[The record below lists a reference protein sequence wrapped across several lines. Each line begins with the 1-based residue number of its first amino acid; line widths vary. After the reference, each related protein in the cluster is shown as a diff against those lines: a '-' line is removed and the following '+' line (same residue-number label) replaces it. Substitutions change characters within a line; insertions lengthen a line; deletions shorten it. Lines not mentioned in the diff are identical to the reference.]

1 MATPSLLVKASDKK
15 LALQIEKIANN
26 AGYQSVELDLQN
38 KSDKDLASYPTD
50 VFFIQIN
57 EQNNTLLDSLLKS
70 HLHFY
75 KDFIFVSQG
84 EPNPTLDELMRQGAG
99 YHFREPVDIEQVKE
113 VLVDFS
119 AELTENN
126 HDIEKI
132 QSSNIDQFGLL
143 TGSSQVM
150 RKLYRTI
157 RRVAGSESNVLIQG
171 ESGVGKEL
179 VAHTIHSQ
187 SKRNLKP
194 FIAVN
199 CGALTPE
206 LIDSE
211 LFGHLKGSFTGAN
224 RDHKGIFEQAQGG
237 TLFLDEV
244 TEMPLEQQV
253 KLLRV
258 LETGEFRPVGSQK
271 VKFADV
277 RIVAATNRNPIQAIE
292 TGIFREDLYFRL
304 AQFPLQV
311 PPLRAR
317 GNDIIELAK
326 HFLAYRSS
334 EEKLCEV
341 DNDHALE
348 KIASHTWPG
357 NVRELR
363 HTVERAFILAENL
376 IDVDHLIFDSEQQE
390 TENAEGV
397 PSGMSL
403 DELEK
408 IAIQQALEDNQG
420 NKTEAA
426 AQLGISVK
434 TLYNKLEKYSAVHQ

>member
-26 AGYQSVELDLQN
+26 AGYLNVELDLQN
-38 KSDKDLASYPTD
+38 KSDKDLVSYSAD

-57 EQNNTLLDSLLKS
+57 EQNNILLDSLLKS

-75 KDFIFVSQG
+75 KDFIFISQG
-84 EPNPTLDELMRQGAG
+84 DPNPTLDELMRQGAG

-113 VLVDFS
+113 VLADFS
-119 AELTENN
+119 AELSENN
-126 HDIEKI
+126 QDIEKI

-157 RRVAGSESNVLIQG
+157 RRVAGSDSNVLIQG

-199 CGALTPE
+199 CGALSPE

-271 VKFADV
+271 TKFADV

-317 GNDIIELAK
+317 GNDIVELAK
-326 HFLAYRSS
+326 HFLAYRSN
-334 EEKLCEV
+334 EENFVKSIT
-341 DNDHALE
+341 DHALE
-348 KIASHTWPG
+348 RIANHTWPG

-376 IDVDHLIFDSEQQE
+376 IDVEHLIFESEQQE
-390 TENAEGV
+390 SHNHDSI

-408 IAIQQALEDNQG
+408 IAIKQALEDNQG

-434 TLYNKLEKYSAVHQ
+434 TLYNKLEKYAAVHQ